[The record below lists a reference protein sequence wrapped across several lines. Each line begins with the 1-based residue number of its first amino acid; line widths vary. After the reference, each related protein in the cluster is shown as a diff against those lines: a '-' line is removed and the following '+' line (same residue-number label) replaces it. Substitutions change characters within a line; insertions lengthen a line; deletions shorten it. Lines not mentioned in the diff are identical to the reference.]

1 MFKYCFKNNFP
12 ELRGETRE
20 LSKIFFDKIPVIKV
34 NEETSKLLKNKIIE
48 IQELKLKNFNTRGK
62 ESEIDE
68 MIFDLY
74 HLSIEERETIGFI
87 EIQ

>member
-1 MFKYCFKNNFP
+1 
-12 ELRGETRE
+12 
-20 LSKIFFDKIPVIKV
+20 VIKV